1 MSRAATP
8 SRARMSIKVPD
19 RQEDAKRAVGHAA
32 AALVEAGM
40 RVGLGTGSTARYL
53 VARLGERVRDEGLRI
68 TGVPTSEAT
77 AAQAASLGIPL
88 AEPDAALDLAI
99 DGADEVERG
108 TLRLIKG
115 LGGAL
120 LREKIVA
127 QLARRFVVVADETKL
142 VDVLGTRSP
151 LPVEVARYGL
161 QATTRRIAEAGGQP
175 VLRRGA
181 DGAPFVTDGGNVILD
196 CAGFAP
202 IRDPFTLQ
210 RELRAIAGVFET
222 GLFLELADEALVA
235 GADGSVR
242 RLPAG

>member
-1 MSRAATP
+1 MSTTA
-8 SRARMSIKVPD
+8 PD
-19 RQEDAKRAVGHAA
+19 QQEAAKRAVGHAA
-32 AALVEAGM
+32 AALVEHGM
-40 RVGLGTGSTARYL
+40 LVGLGTGSTARHL
-53 VARLGERVRDEGLRI
+53 VARLGERVRDEGLRL

-77 AAQAASLGIPL
+77 AAQAAALGIPL
-88 AEPDAALDLAI
+88 AEPDAPLDLAI
-99 DGADEVERG
+99 DGADEVELG

-127 QLARRFVVVADETKL
+127 QLARRFVVVADATKL
-142 VDVLGTRSP
+142 VDVLGARAP

-161 QATTRRIAEAGGQP
+161 AATTRRVAEAGGEP
-175 VLRRGA
+175 VLRLGT
-181 DGAPFVTDGGNVILD
+181 DGAPYLTDGGNVILD

-222 GLFLELADEALVA
+222 GLFLELADEALIA
-235 GADGSVR
+235 GADGGVR
-242 RLPAG
+242 RLARGSL